1 MQFVEKMSNS
11 TNVLREKNVAWQL
24 QRLVRFLQEW
34 LVICI
39 SWTFQDYFCFSCD
52 VSSEMKLIPFKK
64 WDAFQLQDRN
74 QWTFI
79 SSETV
84 KPMNT
89 DKMRR
94 CYSSLLFF
102 SFFFLVKNNTKRK
115 WIATVIEKFKGDIEE
130 FPYEIGKKGNKYEIQ
145 LNDYYWWFTNT
156 IRSKFVIRYRMTQLN
171 FNHGRGQ
178 MRCRMDS
185 KYTVEAI

>member
-102 SFFFLVKNNTKRK
+102 LFFFWLRIMRRENELRLLLKNLR
-115 WIATVIEKFKGDIEE
+115 VISKNFHMKLEKKVI
-130 FPYEIGKKGNKYEIQ
+130 NMKY
-145 LNDYYWWFTNT
+145 
-156 IRSKFVIRYRMTQLN
+156 S
-171 FNHGRGQ
+171 
-178 MRCRMDS
+178 
-185 KYTVEAI
+185 

>member
-1 MQFVEKMSNS
+1 
-11 TNVLREKNVAWQL
+11 
-24 QRLVRFLQEW
+24 
-34 LVICI
+34 
-39 SWTFQDYFCFSCD
+39 
-52 VSSEMKLIPFKK
+52 MKLIPFKK

-102 SFFFLVKNNTKRK
+102 LFFFWLRIMRRENELRLLLKNLR
-115 WIATVIEKFKGDIEE
+115 VISKNFHMKLE
-130 FPYEIGKKGNKYEIQ
+130 KKGNKYEIQ
-145 LNDYYWWFTNT
+145 LNDYY
-156 IRSKFVIRYRMTQLN
+156 
-171 FNHGRGQ
+171 
-178 MRCRMDS
+178 
-185 KYTVEAI
+185 

>member
-64 WDAFQLQDRN
+64 WDPFRLQDRN

-94 CYSSLLFF
+94 CYSSLFF
-102 SFFFLVKNNTKRK
+102 LFFFLVKNNAKRK

-178 MRCRMDS
+178 MRWRMDS
-185 KYTVEAI
+185 KYTGEAI

>member
-1 MQFVEKMSNS
+1 
-11 TNVLREKNVAWQL
+11 
-24 QRLVRFLQEW
+24 
-34 LVICI
+34 
-39 SWTFQDYFCFSCD
+39 
-52 VSSEMKLIPFKK
+52 MKLIPFKK

-94 CYSSLLFF
+94 CYSSLLF
-102 SFFFLVKNNTKRK
+102 LVKNNTKRK

-130 FPYEIGKKGNKYEIQ
+130 FPYEIGKKVINMKY
-145 LNDYYWWFTNT
+145 
-156 IRSKFVIRYRMTQLN
+156 S
-171 FNHGRGQ
+171 
-178 MRCRMDS
+178 
-185 KYTVEAI
+185 

>member
-24 QRLVRFLQEW
+24 QKLVRFLQEW

-94 CYSSLLFF
+94 CYSSLFF
-102 SFFFLVKNNTKRK
+102 FFFLLRIIRRENELRLLLK
-115 WIATVIEKFKGDIEE
+115 KFKGDIEQ
-130 FPYEIGKKGNKYEIQ
+130 FPYEIGKKVINMKY
-145 LNDYYWWFTNT
+145 
-156 IRSKFVIRYRMTQLN
+156 S
-171 FNHGRGQ
+171 
-178 MRCRMDS
+178 
-185 KYTVEAI
+185 